1 MPVNY
6 SLDACD
12 SGCFWAENT
21 TKTLLDGVLKFADLK
36 RSIRGVQYISIVE
49 SDAFIAVHVADA
61 VTSTMMMAMVIVL
74 GYRDKDALSKH
85 PVSLQQKL
93 SPSPPTP
100 TPFPLSV
107 PGRLTQ
113 DIFLSCSA

>member
-61 VTSTMMMAMVIVL
+61 DTSTMMMAMVIVL